1 MSETMKILQI
11 LAPGQ
16 VEWCEAPVP
25 VPAAGEV
32 LVRVEAVTTCP
43 HWDLHLMSG
52 EPMFAGGTLEYPYT
66 AGQPGH
72 EAMGKVIAVGPGVTT
87 LTPGTRVAAWR
98 DQGHHRPGAYA
109 RYATFLEDNLL
120 PLPSGLTSERVTSL
134 ELAMC
139 VQVSFDQ
146 MGQLGAVKG
155 KRFGVSGLGPAGLVA
170 VQLARA
176 CGAREVVA
184 LDPLPARRELARS
197 LGADV
202 VLDPTGDDLPSG
214 RGATTALDAALDCTG
229 LKASIEYLMDRTRQ
243 AVAIFGVLRETVG
256 FGPGHWPGLALLGYL
271 AHNRAAAEKAL
282 AQIVAGRLD
291 LACLSTH
298 SLPLSRYAE
307 GVELLRSKQAIKVRF
322 LPWSE

>member
-1 MSETMKILQI
+1 MEQTMKILQI

-16 VEWCEAPVP
+16 VEWREAPMP
-25 VPAAGEV
+25 VPAAGEA
-32 LVRVEAVTTCP
+32 LVRIEAVTTCP

-72 EAMGKVIAVGPGVTT
+72 EAMGTVVAVGPGVPS
-87 LTPGTRVAAWR
+87 LASGTRVAAWR

-109 RYATFLEDNLL
+109 RFATFLEDNLL
-120 PLPSGLTSERVTSL
+120 PLPAGLASERVTSL

-146 MGQLGAVKG
+146 LGQIAAVKG
-155 KRFGVSGLGPAGLVA
+155 KRFGVAGLGPAGLVA
-170 VQLARA
+170 VQLAKA
-176 CGAREVVA
+176 GGAREVVA
-184 LDPLPARRELARS
+184 FDPLPARRELARS
-197 LGADV
+197 LGADL
-202 VLDPTGDDLPSG
+202 VLDPTGDGLPPG
-214 RGATTALDAALDCTG
+214 RGAATALDAALDCTG
-229 LKASIEYLMDRTRQ
+229 LKTSIEYLMDRTRQ
-243 AVAIFGVLRETVG
+243 AVAIFGVLREVVG
-256 FGPGHWPGLALLGYL
+256 FGPGHWPGLTLMGYL
-271 AHNRAAAEKAL
+271 PHNRGAAERAL

-307 GVELLRSKQAIKVRF
+307 GVELLRRKEAIKVRF
-322 LPWSE
+322 QPWAE

>member
-1 MSETMKILQI
+1 
-11 LAPGQ
+11 
-16 VEWCEAPVP
+16 
-25 VPAAGEV
+25 
-32 LVRVEAVTTCP
+32 VT
-43 HWDLHLMSG
+43 
-52 EPMFAGGTLEYPYT
+52 A
-66 AGQPGH
+66 
-72 EAMGKVIAVGPGVTT
+72 

-120 PLPSGLTSERVTSL
+120 ALPSGLASERVTSL

-146 MGQLGAVKG
+146 LNQIGAVKG

-176 CGAREVVA
+176 LGAREVVA

-197 LGADV
+197 LGASV
-202 VLDPTGDDLPSG
+202 VLDPTGDDLPPG
-214 RGATTALDAALDCTG
+214 RGAATALDAALDCTG

-243 AVAIFGVLRETVG
+243 AVAIFGVLREIVG
-256 FGPGHWPGLALLGYL
+256 FGPGHWPGLALMGYL
-271 AHNRAAAEKAL
+271 AHNRSAAERAL

-298 SLPLSRYAE
+298 ALPLSRYAE
-307 GVELLRSKQAIKVRF
+307 GVELLRRKEAIKVRF
-322 LPWSE
+322 LPWGE